1 MFSDLLSLYRKPY
14 MFTFFICKGMNK
26 YMIPQISYAST
37 SSKLSDVSSTY
48 NYFFRTAPSNVDQAT
63 AIVSLIK
70 LYKWKKVGKSDIIS
84 ATLVLLNE

>member
-1 MFSDLLSLYRKPY
+1 MFSDLFFPSTENL
-14 MFTFFICKGMNK
+14 MFTFLIYKGMNK

-70 LYKWKKVGKSDIIS
+70 LYKWKKVGRCSQSEKSPVQF
-84 ATLVLLNE
+84 T